1 MLNKPKRF
9 SNVFRLEACERDPRA
24 SSRFRCQIAMVEAL
38 SGPQNQQRHDL
49 PEQEKE
55 LKVPFCAN
63 PNHSRPSPSP
73 SQHVTSSLTH
83 SPARTA
89 SAHSFTPP
97 SRHECAVVV
106 DLAGTRDVLGRAAY
120 FG

>member
-1 MLNKPKRF
+1 
-9 SNVFRLEACERDPRA
+9 
-24 SSRFRCQIAMVEAL
+24 MVEAHI
-38 SGPQNQQRHDL
+38 GPQEWQRHDL
-49 PEQEKE
+49 PEQVND
-55 LKVPFCAN
+55 LKVRFCAN

-73 SQHVTSSLTH
+73 SQHVTSRLTH